1 MKSETKK
8 ILPRYQRL
16 FQEKPSLVLQE
27 RDIEIIKAVY
37 EYRFLNSELIKALF
51 KGSERGILLRLQ
63 KLFHHG
69 YLDRL
74 KGLVSHPIVYALGDR
89 GADLLSE
96 SSGLDRGQI
105 IWRKKNQ
112 EVKEYYLGHTLQ
124 IANFRA
130 TLTLALKDKPKTKII
145 SWLPERE
152 IKDEVMIKEGYYR
165 KIRAPLIPDAF
176 LTIEDKEDLLNFF
189 LECDRST
196 MTQERFLNKMKAY
209 WYYWKE
215 NQHKKKLEIDSF
227 RVLTITKSQER
238 KENLRELTKQ
248 ADDRKNG
255 SEMFW
260 FTSEE
265 NYNLKDPQS
274 ILKPIWQTPRDD
286 TWHHLLE

>member
-16 FQEKPSLVLQE
+16 TQEKPSFILQA
-27 RDIEIIKAVY
+27 RDIEIINTVY

-63 KLFHHG
+63 KLFHHS

-74 KGLVSHPIVYALGDR
+74 KGSVSRPIVYALGDR

-112 EVKEYYLGHTLQ
+112 EVKEYYLAHTLQ
-124 IANFRA
+124 MANFRA
-130 TLTLALKDKPKTKII
+130 TLFLALKDKPKTKII
-145 SWLPERE
+145 SWFPERE
-152 IKDEVMIKEGYYR
+152 IKDEVMIKEGYYK
-165 KIRAPLIPDAF
+165 KIRASLIPDAF

-196 MTQERFLNKMKAY
+196 MTQWRFLNKMKAY
-209 WYYWKE
+209 WHYWKE
-215 NQHKKKLEIDSF
+215 EQHKKKLEIDSF

-248 ADDRKNG
+248 ADDKKTG

-286 TWHHLLE
+286 IFHHLLE